1 MEEDRAKK
9 IAAEV
14 LESCR
19 NQTYFQLRYLEH
31 AIFYLRLEE
40 RENTTAGSDGRKFY
54 YGVDHLL
61 HRYLQSPD
69 AVNCDFLHTVFH
81 CLYQHPL
88 QAKAYDRRYW
98 DLAADIAVTD
108 VLTELLL
115 PQMICEIP
123 AQCLAVIGRLK
134 QKVPLMSAPHI
145 ARYLMMEEK
154 SIEKN
159 FGLRYEKLQ
168 ELFARDE
175 HTFWKY
181 REMPDK
187 ESPQKTSK
195 IQKQQNTN
203 KPRKTQSSQKA
214 QTKQEPQGQQVP
226 QEMQKQQ
233 EQQTLQNM
241 QELQGKKNS
250 QEQQAQQTRQIL
262 QTPQTPQTLSDERLE
277 DEYLEEIKEIGN
289 AAESMSSGAEADDQL
304 REDWSEI
311 AENVM
316 LSAQSFAKTQGD
328 LPGCMVQTLQR
339 LTRETYDYTD
349 FLKKFAVLEE
359 SMKLNQDEFDYL
371 YYLYGLNQL
380 GRIALIE
387 PLEYKEEYLIRD
399 FVIAIDTSGSCS
411 GELVQ
416 RFLNKTYNIL
426 KSTESF
432 TRKVVIHVIQCDCVI
447 QDDTVIESLDDLES
461 YTKNLELKGLG
472 GTDFRPVFAYV
483 DELCTNHEFRDLRG
497 LIYFTDGYG
506 IFPGQ
511 PPKYKTAF
519 VFLNREDQVRV
530 PPWAMRMY
538 LDGADV

>member
-1 MEEDRAKK
+1 MEEDKAKR

-31 AIFYLRLEE
+31 AIFYLKLEE
-40 RENTTAGSDGRKFY
+40 RENITAGSDGRKFY
-54 YGVDHLL
+54 YGADYLL
-61 HRYLQSPD
+61 RRYLQSPD
-69 AVNCDFLHTVFH
+69 AVSCDFLHTVFH

-88 QAKAYDRRYW
+88 QAKAYDQRYW

-123 AQCLAVIGRLK
+123 AQCLAVTGRLK

-154 SIEKN
+154 NIEKN
-159 FGLRYEKLQ
+159 LGLRYEKLQ

-187 ESPQKTSK
+187 ESQQKTSK
-195 IQKQQNTN
+195 LQKPGISQN
-203 KPRKTQSSQKA
+203 
-214 QTKQEPQGQQVP
+214 PQ
-226 QEMQKQQ
+226 
-233 EQQTLQNM
+233 NF
-241 QELQGKKNS
+241 
-250 QEQQAQQTRQIL
+250 
-262 QTPQTPQTLSDERLE
+262 SDERME
-277 DEYLEEIKEIGN
+277 DECLEEIKEIGN
-289 AAESMSSGAEADDQL
+289 AAESMGSGAESDDQL
-304 REDWSEI
+304 REDWNEI

-359 SMKLNQDEFDYL
+359 NMKLNQDEFDYL

-432 TRKVVIHVIQCDCVI
+432 TRKVMIHVIQCDCVI

-519 VFLNREDQVRV
+519 VFLNREDQVWV

-538 LDGADV
+538 LDGENV